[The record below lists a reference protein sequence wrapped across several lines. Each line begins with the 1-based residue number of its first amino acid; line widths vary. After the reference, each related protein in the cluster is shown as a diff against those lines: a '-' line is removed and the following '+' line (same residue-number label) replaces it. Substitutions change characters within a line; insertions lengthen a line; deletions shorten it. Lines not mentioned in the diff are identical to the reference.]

1 MALTKQKSQDI
12 IDKFKKNPADT
23 GSTPVQVAL
32 LTERIAYL
40 SEHLK
45 THPKDYAS
53 QLGLLK
59 LVGHRKRLLTYFK
72 KTNLPEYQKLIKQT
86 ELRK

>member
-1 MALTKQKSQDI
+1 MALTKQKRLDVVE
-12 IDKFKKNPADT
+12 KFKRTPADT

-32 LTERIAYL
+32 LTERITYL

-72 KTNLPEYQKLIKQT
+72 KTSFPEYQKLLKQT
-86 ELRK
+86 DLRK